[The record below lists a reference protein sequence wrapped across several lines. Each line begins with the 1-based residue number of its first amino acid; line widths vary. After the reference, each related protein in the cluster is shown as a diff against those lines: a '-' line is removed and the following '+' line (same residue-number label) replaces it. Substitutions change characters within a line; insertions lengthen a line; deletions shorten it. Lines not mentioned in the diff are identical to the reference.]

1 MIGLMLSF
9 TQLTFFR
16 RQNRWQR
23 PGTVSLMTDAVEI
36 DRLTKISERQRAP
49 ALEIARLRAGAGEM
63 VGLIGASGSGK
74 STVLRHIDDLTLADR
89 GSGSVRVAGRV
100 VQSGGHAGPG
110 LRQTRAGIGMVFRQF
125 NLVARLSA
133 ETNLVLG
140 VLSCLPVWSTSG
152 PPPYPADSSNV
163 ALQAGAIV
171 SDGPPGDVTSA
182 QLSSIYGA
190 PLPVVPMAEYA

>member
-1 MIGLMLSF
+1 
-9 TQLTFFR
+9 
-16 RQNRWQR
+16 
-23 PGTVSLMTDAVEI
+23 
-36 DRLTKISERQRAP
+36 
-49 ALEIARLRAGAGEM
+49 M

-74 STVLRHIDDLTLADR
+74 STVLRHIGDLTLADR

-100 VQSGGHAGPG
+100 VQSGGHGGPG

-171 SDGPPGDVTSA
+171 SDGRPATLRARSFQA
-182 QLSSIYGA
+182 S
-190 PLPVVPMAEYA
+190 MARPCP

>member
-1 MIGLMLSF
+1 
-9 TQLTFFR
+9 
-16 RQNRWQR
+16 
-23 PGTVSLMTDAVEI
+23 
-36 DRLTKISERQRAP
+36 
-49 ALEIARLRAGAGEM
+49 M

-74 STVLRHIDDLTLADR
+74 STVLRHIGDLTLADR

-110 LRQTRAGIGMVFRQF
+110 LRQTRAGIGIVFRQF

-171 SDGPPGDVTSA
+171 SDGRPATLRARSFQA
-182 QLSSIYGA
+182 S
-190 PLPVVPMAEYA
+190 MARPCP